1 VLVAG
6 SIDRVDIELRR
17 TRRQVPRASR
27 PDAATGD
34 RWYLMKNVPL
44 MRLTYQMRL
53 LACLAQQNAAR
64 LVVVLPS
71 GTRLSADMQVFAHVN
86 SVTIERAKT

>member
-1 VLVAG
+1 M
-6 SIDRVDIELRR
+6 DIELRR
-17 TRRQVPRASR
+17 TRHQVPRASR

-44 MRLTYQMRL
+44 MRLTYQVRL
-53 LACLAQQNAAR
+53 LAYLAQQNAAR

-71 GTRLSADMQVFAHVN
+71 GTRLSADMQAFAQVN